1 MTILTLE
8 NSFFSRT
15 INFLKRLNDLVVLR
29 CYAML
34 LILSIVWNRVSRR
47 RSNCSGSILNFL
59 LFQLLSWLVLL
70 LLRPRV
76 FAYNIY
82 KPSSEIFHGGI
93 IINFQSNSEF
103 HGQMEKLDT
112 SKFKRVYISRE
123 SDMSCVLT
131 KFRYIYLDKI
141 C

>member
-93 IINFQSNSEF
+93 IINFQSNFEF

-112 SKFKRVYISRE
+112 LKFKRVYISRE
-123 SDMSCVLT
+123 SDMSCVLS
-131 KFRYIYLDKI
+131 KFRYIHLDKI

>member
-8 NSFFSRT
+8 NSFFSRA

-93 IINFQSNSEF
+93 IINFQSNFEF

-112 SKFKRVYISRE
+112 LKFKRVYISRE
-123 SDMSCVLT
+123 SDMSCVLS
-131 KFRYIYLDKI
+131 KFRYIHLDKI